1 MYRVKLTPT
10 AVKMFNALHPTIKS
24 RIKSRLK
31 ELYHD
36 PFQGKALRDELSS
49 FRSLKMKRYRAVYR
63 VDHEQKEA
71 VIYAIGH
78 RRNIYETVSSLKQP

>member
-10 AVKMFNALHPTIKS
+10 AVKMLNALHPTIKS

-31 ELYHD
+31 ELYDD

-49 FRSLKMKRYRAVYR
+49 FRSLKIKRYRAVYR

-71 VIYAIGH
+71 VVYAIGH
-78 RRNIYETVSSLKQP
+78 RRNIYETVSSLKQS